1 MRRVFILLLGLLV
14 GSAHAQERDVALYD
28 YPQNHLRWLT
38 IETDHFLVHFQEGN
52 ERPAKVTAA
61 IAEEIYPDVTSL
73 YDYRPDSKVSIVL
86 NDRLDYS
93 NGAAFFFD
101 NKIEIWLPSLDT
113 PFRGTHAWLRTVI
126 THEFVHIVQIQA
138 ALKRDRRWPATYLQ
152 WLTYEDVRRPDVLYG
167 YPDGVA
173 TLPFANL
180 SMPAWLAEGTAQ
192 YDRAHLHYDHWD
204 THRDML
210 LRTRILTGNEFSLDQ
225 MGTFSSKTSIERE
238 TTYNHGFAFT
248 HWMAETYGEEILRDI
263 TQALSEPGVHDV
275 SEAIRIATGT
285 DGRALHAQWIADMR
299 TRYAAALAGR
309 RFTPT
314 KVLEPDG
321 FLNQTP
327 VPSPDGRR
335 IAYLS
340 NKGEDNARLNL
351 VIRDLADGRETAVAD
366 LGPADGGM
374 PTLSCGFH
382 AAPILRLVGGSFDF
396 SPDGN
401 RIAYVRIRETR
412 YGEAYSDVFIHTL
425 GTKPKRDRRVTVAG
439 RIQDVSWHPD
449 GGQLIAVRIGDG
461 TANLVRVALAD
472 GTIEPLTGFRHGE
485 QVHTPDIHAD
495 GRRVLFTYS
504 DDGPRDI
511 RMMDLETGD
520 IRILRSHPVIDH
532 RDAAWMDGGI
542 LYSSDEDGLFNIHR
556 LDPATGESRQLTSVP
571 GGAFQPRPLPDGRI
585 VMADFQW
592 DGYRISVADPL
603 EAGGQPRYERPFDRD
618 DLVMARPAFDDRNP
632 GIPDDAIRRY
642 QDTFTSFSFFP
653 AIRVDQYTKA
663 YGPSSERLLDGRFGD
678 VGRNLWRDTKVGV
691 YVASREM
698 IDRFSLFGGVMIGP
712 GSRDGASIGDVVN
725 MDRDAFLIAEY
736 RGLPFIRR
744 SWSPTVSIE
753 LFNIRRN
760 VADGLRIEEFPCTA
774 CLPDTT
780 GVDIAYDVWEGRI
793 SLISKV
799 NRFSLLELSYAHS
812 PYRVS
817 TESFFSREL
826 KGVIGGSTSRYFVG
840 NTYSATYTFNLEQ
853 PYRHS
858 DIAPQGV
865 RATVSYRYQPSQL
878 LDGYAIRGGALVPDY
893 NDFRMHTVQADAR
906 YGFQL
911 WGQKWRVHTR
921 AHAHL
926 NPNDEY
932 FFLDYIGG
940 FPGMRS
946 YPYFALG
953 GNTTWFGSL
962 SWNIPIKNGITR
974 QVRQFTVDKLWARVF
989 AETGNAWDTPL
1000 EIGDGLKSGLGVEL
1014 RASLNS
1020 HYLFPTK
1027 VFISGAYG
1035 LQAVDLRLPDSFITT
1050 TGTNRVRYGREVLVN
1065 VGVLFDFDF

>member
-1 MRRVFILLLGLLV
+1 MKPVLILMMCVCGGV
-14 GSAHAQERDVALYD
+14 VTAQERDVALYD
-28 YPQNHLRWLT
+28 YPQNHLKWFT

-61 IAEEIYPDVTSL
+61 IAEEVYPDVTGL
-73 YDYRPDSKVSIVL
+73 YGYEPDSKVSIVL

-93 NGAAFFFD
+93 NGAAYFFD

-113 PFRGTHAWLRTVI
+113 PFRGTHTWLRTVI

-138 ALKRDRRWPATYLQ
+138 ALKQNRRWPATYLQ

-167 YPDGVA
+167 YPDGIA

-210 LRTRILTGNEFSLDQ
+210 LRTRILAGQEFSLDQ

-238 TTYNHGFAFT
+238 TIYNHGFAFT
-248 HWMAETYGEEILRDI
+248 HWMAETYGEDILRTI
-263 TQALSEPGVHDV
+263 TQALAQPGAHDV
-275 SEAIRIATGT
+275 SEAIRTATGT
-285 DGRALHAQWIADMR
+285 DGRSLHNRWITDMR
-299 TRYAAALAGR
+299 TRYGAALAGR
-309 RFTPT
+309 TFTT
-314 KVLEPDG
+314 TSMLEPEG
-321 FLNQTP
+321 FLNQMP
-327 VPSPDGRR
+327 IPSPDGTR

-340 NKGEDNARLNL
+340 NKGDDNARLKLYIRNL
-351 VIRDLADGRETAVAD
+351 QDGRETAVAD
-366 LGPADGGM
+366 LGATDGDM

-382 AAPILRLVGGSFDF
+382 AKPVLTRIGGSHDF
-396 SPDGN
+396 SPDGTL
-401 RIAYVRIRETR
+401 IAYVRIRETR
-412 YGEAYSDVFIHTL
+412 FGESYSDIHIHTL
-425 GTKPKRDRRVTVAG
+425 GTNASRDRRITTAG
-439 RIQDVSWHPD
+439 RVQDVSWHPD
-449 GGQLIAVRIGDG
+449 GRHLIAVRIGDG
-461 TANLVRVALAD
+461 TANLVQVALSD
-472 GTIEPLTGFRHGE
+472 GTITPLTANRHGE
-485 QVHTPDIHAD
+485 QVYGPVVHSD
-495 GRRVLFTYS
+495 GRRVLFSFS
-504 DDGPRDI
+504 DAGPRDI
-511 RMMDLETGD
+511 RLLDLAD
-520 IRILRSHPVIDH
+520 SRIQTLKTHPVIDH
-532 RDAAWMDGGI
+532 RDASWNGDRI
-542 LYSSDEDGLFNIHR
+542 LYSSDADGIFNIHE
-556 LDPATGESRQLTSVP
+556 LDPQTGESRQVTSVP
-571 GGAFQPRPLPDGRI
+571 GGAFQPRALADGRI
-585 VMADFQW
+585 VMSTFQW
-592 DGYRISVADPL
+592 DGYKIALALPAD
-603 EAGGQPRYERPFDRD
+603 AGDQPIYERPFDRNAF
-618 DLVMARPAFDDRNP
+618 VMNRPDVNDRDT
-632 GIPDDAIRRY
+632 GIPDSAIRRY
-642 QDTFTSFSFFP
+642 EDTFTSFSFFP
-653 AIRVDQYTKA
+653 AVRVDQYTKA
-663 YGPSSERLLDGRFGD
+663 YGASSDLLMRGRFGD
-678 VGRNLWRDTKVGV
+678 VGRNLWRDTKAGV

-698 IDRFSLFGGVMIGP
+698 IDRFSLFGGVMVGP
-712 GSRDGASIGDVVN
+712 GSRDGASISDIVS

-760 VADGLRIEEFPCTA
+760 VTDGLKIEEFPCTA

-793 SLISKV
+793 SLISKL
-799 NRFSLLELSYAHS
+799 NRYSLLELAYAHS

-840 NTYSATYTFNLEQ
+840 NTYSASYTFNLEQ

-858 DIAPQGV
+858 DIAPQGI
-865 RATVSYRYQPSQL
+865 RATLRYQYQPSQL
-878 LDGYAIRGGALVPDY
+878 LDGYEIKGGALVPDY
-893 NDFRMHTVQADAR
+893 NAFRMHTVQAEVR
-906 YGFQL
+906 YGFGL
-911 WGQKWRVHTR
+911 WDRKWRIHSRFHT
-921 AHAHL
+921 HL

-962 SWNIPIKNGITR
+962 SWNVPIRNGITK
-974 QVRQFTVDKLWARVF
+974 QVRQFTLDKVWARVF
-989 AETGNAWDTPL
+989 AELGNAWDTPL
-1000 EIGDGLKSGLGVEL
+1000 AIGDGLKSGLGLEL

-1035 LQAVDLRLPDSFITT
+1035 LNAVDLRLPDSFITT
-1050 TGTNRVRYGREVLVN
+1050 TADNRVRYGREVLVN